1 MFGLLRVLRVLAP
14 LAVVCGALFAV
25 SCGSNNSS
33 PSSTPTSYPTNGS
46 DVITL
51 TASAGTIPLPAVS
64 PGNYVNLNYIGSSA
78 TPFPSPLPSAGI
90 TMTAVVLAAPPTNA
104 PLPTSAK
111 RAPLSRSNAVGVT
124 YVTFTLSTA
133 LPANFISGETLNL
146 APSLPVNQAYFVELD
161 DLTTGTYI
169 NTYPGTAVSNG
180 ATTFTNANGFVAATD
195 LSKMILNTT
204 DTYLYQFYYLSN
216 GSLATPTP
224 SPSPAASSSASPY
237 PTPTPV
243 VVATTEPMGS
253 AFSVTLPV
261 TSGGFIASVGVP
273 AAGTSATSLTLSG
286 ATTLPNTIP
295 EIGTTNSLYPYY
307 VLGFTATGSVT
318 LPASPLINVQLPTN
332 FADTTTTIFAALCT
346 AAACPVDTNDSAV
359 APSAINNGLVTFN
372 AGAFPGFTS
381 VGTTTQYVIVYTS
394 RSTPVSQSTSVP
406 FAAGS
411 AGSITVPPITT
422 TAGTYASTV
431 NLSGLSAATTVNV
444 AAQTGLFTGIT
455 AIVPNKQSIVYALA
469 INANPHVST
478 SGLVCGSSGC
488 STVVL
493 TVPSSV
499 IAAASGKTFYV
510 EECSATACPVSS
522 GDEVALLAPNS
533 SNQLFVNPSTF
544 GADITSLDPTSTLY
558 LVFFYQ

>member
-33 PSSTPTSYPTNGS
+33 PSSTPTAYPTNGS

-51 TASAGTIPLPAVS
+51 SSSAGTIPLPSVS

-78 TPFPSPLPSAGI
+78 VPFPSPLPSAGI
-90 TMTAVVLAAPPTNA
+90 TMTALVLSAPPTGA

-124 YVTFTLSTA
+124 YVTFTLSNA

-161 DLTTGTYI
+161 DLTTGAYI

-180 ATTFTNANGFVAATD
+180 ATTFTNANGFVAGTD
-195 LSKMILNTT
+195 LSKIILNTT
-204 DTYLYQFYYLSN
+204 DTYVYQFYYLSN

-224 SPSPAASSSASPY
+224 SPSPASSASPY

-261 TSGGFIASVGVP
+261 TSGGFIASVSVP

-307 VLGFTATGSVT
+307 VLGFTATGSVA

-332 FADTTTTIFAALCT
+332 FADTTTAISAALCT
-346 AAACPVDTNDSAV
+346 ATACPVDTQDSAV
-359 APSAINNGLVTFN
+359 APSSISNGLVTFN
-372 AGAFPGFTS
+372 ANAFPGFNS

-394 RSTPVSQSTSVP
+394 RATPVGQSTSVP

-422 TAGTYASTV
+422 TAGVYASTV
-431 NLSGLSAATTVNV
+431 NVSGLSAATTVNV

-455 AIVPNKQSIVYALA
+455 AIVPNTQSIVYALA
-469 INANPHVST
+469 ITANPHVST
-478 SGLVCGSSGC
+478 SGLVCGGSGC

-493 TVPSSV
+493 TVPAAV
-499 IAAASGKTFYV
+499 ITAASGKTFYV
-510 EECSATACPVSS
+510 EKCSATMCPVSS
-522 GDEVALLAPNS
+522 GDEVALLAPNA

-544 GADITSLDPTSTLY
+544 GADVTSLDPTSTLY